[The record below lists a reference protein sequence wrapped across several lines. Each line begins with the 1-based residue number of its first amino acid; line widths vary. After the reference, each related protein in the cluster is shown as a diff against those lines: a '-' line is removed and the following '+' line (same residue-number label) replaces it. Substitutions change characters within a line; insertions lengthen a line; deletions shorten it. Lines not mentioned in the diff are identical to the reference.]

1 MLLLLQR
8 IIRCGSS
15 LHLNLLRLNLERL
28 LHLRGCD
35 KLTRHDD
42 CRADVQ
48 LLHFLKVLQ
57 HIGKYHLHR
66 LKERTVIDNDKT
78 EILGI
83 TKTSDPSADGHCRI
97 QILILAAK

>member
-1 MLLLLQR
+1 MHIDEISLLEELVDRIGNQGTHAEHRLKGVGARSQMRDRSQILKAVFLLLQR

-42 CRADVQ
+42 CRADV
-48 LLHFLKVLQ
+48 
-57 HIGKYHLHR
+57 
-66 LKERTVIDNDKT
+66 
-78 EILGI
+78 
-83 TKTSDPSADGHCRI
+83 
-97 QILILAAK
+97 